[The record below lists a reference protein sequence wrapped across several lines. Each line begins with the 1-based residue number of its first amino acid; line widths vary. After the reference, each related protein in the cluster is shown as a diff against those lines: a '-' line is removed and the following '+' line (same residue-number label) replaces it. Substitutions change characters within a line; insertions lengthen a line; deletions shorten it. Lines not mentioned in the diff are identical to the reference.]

1 MAGVFNG
8 AAMMQR
14 THWNSLN
21 DGGIGGALEQQDVK
35 LRQLSEME
43 QHQPQHP
50 PQTRHSIF
58 NPQMQQHHVQS
69 AKTFVKQPLQQ
80 QQQPAT
86 ATAANSNGGGT
97 AGSAYGAFSPYQT
110 STYGDRHTAQG

>member
-69 AKTFVKQPLQQ
+69 AETFVKQPLQQ
-80 QQQPAT
+80 QQHKRQ
-86 ATAANSNGGGT
+86 
-97 AGSAYGAFSPYQT
+97 Q
-110 STYGDRHTAQG
+110 QGQRQRQLQQQSEQQQHEGQQQWQGQCM